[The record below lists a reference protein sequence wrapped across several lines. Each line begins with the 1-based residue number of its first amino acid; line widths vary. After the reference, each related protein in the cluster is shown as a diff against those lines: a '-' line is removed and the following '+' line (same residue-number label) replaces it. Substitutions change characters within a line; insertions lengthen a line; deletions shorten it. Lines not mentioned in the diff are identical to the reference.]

1 MLGFSL
7 GSIGKAK
14 NMAQISSNAFAVRI
28 LPSAPKAQ
36 IPAWVPPAGFFADV
50 PMRNNP
56 QDVTPA
62 IYSKNG
68 VDSAVMDNPFR
79 VWGGSAILRD
89 FSPLGAQVYY
99 SGGHE
104 ASPTRANPQFSLIC
118 DFSTLL
124 WSTGNVPLQVNAAN
138 SFVNGYAADGTPSCP
153 HTYLGLQ
160 EVPAAWGGGP
170 RGSLAS
176 FFWAGSKNE
185 NRINLLD
192 VSKPTMGYSVL
203 TTRQP
208 EHIEPTKIRFH
219 PSSGGSNFPITVMDQ
234 ARQGWWVAT
243 TGSAAYTLFIDRH
256 GLIKQYP
263 ALGGNLQNG
272 AMVLCGSLNLLI
284 TIDGGYRSG
293 SYASQAHRTLHIRDL
308 STNLVT
314 KSITL
319 GDVPSIHA
327 GYDGSLASFHRPDV
341 MGLQWVE
348 ELGCV
353 VGLDQSVVP
362 PVVVKLIP
370 PASNPATAQWTWSV
384 VQTLKHWPQDQG
396 GQTKLQ
402 SVLNNYWSKF
412 RWVPTLQ
419 AFVVGTGKDRKPQ
432 VIRLA

>member
-1 MLGFSL
+1 
-7 GSIGKAK
+7 
-14 NMAQISSNAFAVRI
+14 MATASSNPFAIRI
-28 LPSAPKAQ
+28 LPGLQTSTLPE
-36 IPAWVPPAGFFADV
+36 WVPPVGYFADV
-50 PMRNNP
+50 PMRNYP

-62 IYSKNG
+62 IYQNYPG
-68 VDSAVMDNPFR
+68 DTEAMGNPFR

-104 ASPTRANPQFSLIC
+104 ASYSLPNLQFSLIC

-124 WSTGNVPLQVNAAN
+124 WSVANVPLQANIAN
-138 SFVNGYAADGTPSCP
+138 SFVDGLAADGTPYVP
-153 HTYLGLQ
+153 HTYIGLQ

-176 FFWAGSKNE
+176 FFWAGNKWD

-192 VSKPTMGYSVL
+192 VSRPTMGYSIL
-203 TTRQP
+203 ATRQSQNAD
-208 EHIEPTKIRFH
+208 PTKIRFT
-219 PSSGGSNFPITVMDQ
+219 PTAGGGNHPITVMDQ
-234 ARQGWWVAT
+234 ARQGWWVAIS
-243 TGSAAYTLFIDRH
+243 GSVTYTLFVHRTGEIT
-256 GLIKQYP
+256 QYP

-272 AMVLCGSLNLLI
+272 SMALCDSLNLLVV
-284 TIDGGYRSG
+284 IDGGYKVGR
-293 SYASQAHRTLHIRDL
+293 YASQSHRTLHIRDL
-308 STNLVT
+308 GTGVVT

-319 GDVPSIHA
+319 GDVSV
-327 GYDGSLASFHRPDV
+327 ASYHRPDV

-353 VGLDQSVVP
+353 VGLDQSVQP

-384 VQTLKHWPQDQG
+384 VQTLQHWPQDEG
-396 GQTKLQ
+396 GQTELQ

-412 RWVPTLQ
+412 RWVPSLQ